1 MDISIQ
7 MEQVLRRRETKL
19 LLRPRRHPETH
30 QADPRVCQKRGDFLC
45 LQLRTILSNDFLVTD
60 P

>member
-1 MDISIQ
+1 
-7 MEQVLRRRETKL
+7 VLRRRETKL

-45 LQLRTILSNDFLVTD
+45 LRLRTRLSNDFLVTD